1 MRLLSLLCLCMAL
14 SSAGFSQLKTPAK
27 SPAQTIV
34 QHFALST
41 VEVSYS
47 RPSVNG
53 RTIFGDLVPY
63 GKVWRTGANAA
74 TTISFGEEVTIG
86 GKKIPAGK
94 YGLLSIPEQNQWTI
108 ILTKQ
113 TNVTSPAAYKES
125 EDVVRVKANVQR
137 LSMPIETMIIA
148 FDDIKANSM
157 NLIIAWDRSAV
168 IVPIAADVD
177 AKVMS
182 QINQLNGK
190 ENFPYFE
197 AAAYYLESGKDL
209 NKAVAWFDKAIEKS
223 PNAFWIYYQ
232 KASALAKLG
241 KKKDAIS
248 TANKSIEFA
257 KEAKSDDYIS
267 LNEKLLASLR

>member
-1 MRLLSLLCLCMAL
+1 MAL
-14 SSAGFSQLKTPAK
+14 GSVGFSQLKTPAK

-41 VEVSYS
+41 VELSYS

-53 RTIFGDLVPY
+53 RAIFGDLVPY

-74 TTISFGEEVTIG
+74 TTITFGEEVTIG

-94 YGLLSIPEQNQWTI
+94 YGLLSIPEQNQWTV

-113 TNVTSPAAYKES
+113 TNVTSPNAYKES
-125 EDVVRVKANVQR
+125 EDVVRVKASVQR
-137 LSMPIETMIIA
+137 LSAPVETMIIA
-148 FDDIKANSM
+148 FDNIKANSM
-157 NLIIAWDRSAV
+157 NLIIAWDRTAV
-168 IVPIAADVD
+168 TVPITADVD

-182 QINQLNGK
+182 LINQLNGK
-190 ENFPYFE
+190 DDFPYFE
-197 AAAYYLESGKDL
+197 AAAYYLENGKDL
-209 NKAVAWFDKAIEKS
+209 NKAVTWFNKAIEKS
-223 PNAFWIYYQ
+223 PNAFWIHYQ

-241 KKKDAIS
+241 KKQDAIS
-248 TANKSIEFA
+248 AANKSMQFA

-267 LNEKLLASLR
+267 LNEKLIASLN

>member
-1 MRLLSLLCLCMAL
+1 MKLLSLLCLSMAL
-14 SSAGFSQLKTPAK
+14 SSVGFSQLKTPAK

-41 VEVSYS
+41 VELSYS

-53 RTIFGDLVPY
+53 RAIFGDLVPY

-74 TTISFGEEVTIG
+74 TTITFGEEVTIG

-94 YGLLSIPEQNQWTI
+94 YGLLSIPEQNQWTV

-113 TNVTSPAAYKES
+113 TNVTSPNAYKES
-125 EDVVRVKANVQR
+125 EDVVRVKASVQR
-137 LSMPIETMIIA
+137 LSAPVETMIIA
-148 FDDIKANSM
+148 FDNIKANSM
-157 NLIIAWDRSAV
+157 NLIIAWDRTAV
-168 IVPIAADVD
+168 TVPITADVD

-182 QINQLNGK
+182 LINQLNGK
-190 ENFPYFE
+190 DDFPYFE
-197 AAAYYLESGKDL
+197 AAAYYLENGKDL
-209 NKAVAWFDKAIEKS
+209 NKAVTWFNKAIEKS
-223 PNAFWIYYQ
+223 PNAFWIHYQ

-241 KKKDAIS
+241 KKQDAIS
-248 TANKSIEFA
+248 AANKSMQFA

-267 LNEKLLASLR
+267 LNEKLIASLN